1 MSLSKHFC
9 GILSASLCTLML
21 SMTSCQEKGNK
32 EQCSLI
38 PQPNELKTNTGHFTF
53 NNSTVFYVS
62 PELDKNSTPIIESF
76 SENLN
81 TVSGFQTTAQPLNE
95 AETLSKQSIVF
106 KANEKIAPEGY
117 ELRIQPD
124 EIMIQ
129 ASDRSGV
136 FYALQT
142 LKQLLPVAIY
152 GNEPVADIQWT
163 LPCVEIKDAP
173 RFGYRGLHIDI
184 ARHFFPKEE
193 MKKILD
199 LMALHKQNQLHWHLT
214 DDQGWR
220 IEIKKYPLLT
230 EIGSI
235 RNKTMIRKEWEN
247 YDTTP
252 YGGFYTQ
259 EDIKEVVEYANERC
273 INVIPEIDLP
283 GHMMAALAAYP
294 NLGCTGGPYEVS
306 GQWGVRDDVLCPG
319 KEETFTFIEDVLTEV
334 MELFPSEYIH
344 IGGDECPKARWEK
357 CPRCQARIKA
367 EGLKANEK
375 HKAEFFLQSYVTA
388 RVEKFLNDHGRKI
401 IGWDEILE
409 GELAPNATVMSWR
422 GMDGGIE
429 AARLKHPVI
438 MTPNNYVYL
447 DYYPTMNTQDE
458 PLAIGGYNP
467 IEKVYSLEPVPAV
480 LNEQERAYI
489 IGAQGNLW
497 TEYILSNE
505 QLEYML
511 LPRLAALSE
520 VQWTQPANKS
530 WERFQN
536 SLSHIVSIYNVMG
549 VNYGK
554 HIYEIA
560 AKYDVPTAS
569 EGKVVVTLST
579 LGDSPMYYTLDGSQP
594 TEESTRYTQPIA
606 ITKSCVLQAIVV
618 RDNVKT
624 RTFRKEF
631 NFNKAT
637 GKLATLA
644 TTPTEKY
651 TFAGA
656 SILTD
661 GLRGDF
667 NYSTGY
673 WMGFMNEPM
682 DITIDLGK
690 ATPVSSVKV
699 GAMIQFGE
707 YIFPPT
713 KITVW
718 TATGKNGEFI
728 KQGETDIPVAT
739 ADVKDGLAEYSCQFK
754 EVEADRIRILVNTTS
769 SIPDWHGART
779 EKAHMFIDEVIVE

>member
-21 SMTSCQEKGNK
+21 SMTSCQEKGNN
-32 EQCSLI
+32 EECSLI
-38 PQPNELKTNTGHFTF
+38 PQPNELKTNTGHFAF

-76 SENLN
+76 SKNLN
-81 TVSGFQTTAQPLNE
+81 TVSGFQTTTQPLNE
-95 AETLSKQSIVF
+95 TETLSKQSIVF
-106 KANEKIAPEGY
+106 KANEKIVPEGY
-117 ELRIQPD
+117 ELKIQPD

-142 LKQLLPVAIY
+142 LKQLLPVAVY
-152 GNEPVADIQWT
+152 GNKPVADAQWT

-173 RFGYRGLHIDI
+173 RFGYRGLHIDV

-259 EDIKEVVEYANERC
+259 EDIKEVLEYANERC

-344 IGGDECPKARWEK
+344 IGGDECPKVRWEK
-357 CPRCQARIKA
+357 CPRCQSRIKT
-367 EGLKANEK
+367 EGLNATDK

-467 IEKVYSLEPVPAV
+467 VEKVYSLEPVPAV

-569 EGKVVVTLST
+569 DGKVVVTLST

-594 TEESTRYTQPIA
+594 TEESTRYTKPIT
-606 ITKSCVLQAIVV
+606 ISKSCVLQAIVV

-718 TATGKNGEFI
+718 TATGKNGKFI

-739 ADVKDGLAEYSCQFK
+739 ADIKDGLAEYSCQFK

>member
-1 MSLSKHFC
+1 MSLSKHVR
-9 GILSASLCTLML
+9 GVVSASLCTLLL
-21 SMTSCQEKGNK
+21 SMAACHEKETN

-38 PQPNELKTNTGHFTF
+38 PQPNELKANTGHFRF
-53 NNSTVFYVS
+53 NPSTVFYVS
-62 PELDKNSTPIIESF
+62 SELDKNSASIIDAF
-76 SENLN
+76 CQNLN
-81 TVSGFQTTAQPLNE
+81 EVSGLQTASQPLNDTE
-95 AETLSKQSIVF
+95 VLPKQSIVF
-106 KANEKIAPEGY
+106 KTNKEIAPEGY
-117 ELRIQPD
+117 ELSIQPD
-124 EIMIQ
+124 GITVE

-136 FYALQT
+136 FYAIQT
-142 LKQLLPVAIY
+142 MKQLLPVDIY
-152 GNEPVADIQWT
+152 GNQSISNAEWT

-173 RFGYRGLHIDI
+173 RFGYRGLHIDV

-193 MKKILD
+193 MKKILN
-199 LMALHKQNQLHWHLT
+199 LMALHKQNTLHWHLT

-220 IEIKKYPLLT
+220 IEIKKYPRLT

-235 RNKTMIRKEWEN
+235 RNKTMIGKEWDN

-259 EDIKEVVEYANERC
+259 EDIKEVVKYANDRC
-273 INVIPEIDLP
+273 INVIPEVDLP

-334 MELFPSEYIH
+334 MDLFPSEYIH
-344 IGGDECPKARWEK
+344 IGGDECPKIRWEK

-367 EGLKANEK
+367 QGLKANDK

-388 RVEKFLNDHGRKI
+388 RVEKFLNEHGRKI

-458 PLAIGGYNP
+458 PLGIGGYNP
-467 IEKVYSLEPVPAV
+467 VEKVYSLEPVPAA
-480 LNEQERAYI
+480 LNEEERAYI

-497 TEYILSNE
+497 TEYITSNE
-505 QLEYML
+505 HLEYML

-520 VQWTQPANKS
+520 VQWTQPENKNL
-530 WERFQN
+530 ERFLG
-536 SLSHIVSIYNVMG
+536 SLNHILAIYNVMG

-554 HIYEIA
+554 HVFEIA
-560 AKYDVPTAS
+560 AKYGVPS
-569 EGKVVVTLST
+569 SDGMVEVTLST
-579 LGDSPMYYTLDGSQP
+579 MGNAPIYYTLDGTEP
-594 TEESTRYTQPIA
+594 TEKSTRYTVPIQIKENGTLKA
-606 ITKSCVLQAIVV
+606 TAK
-618 RDNVKT
+618 RENVQIKT
-624 RTFRKEF
+624 F
-631 NFNKAT
+631 NKKFKFNKAT
-637 GKLATLA
+637 GKLATLNTA
-644 TTPTEKY
+644 PTEKY

-673 WMGFMNEPM
+673 WLGFFNEPM
-682 DITIDLGK
+682 DITIDLDK
-690 ATPVSSVKV
+690 TTPVSSVKI
-699 GAMIQFGE
+699 GTMIQFGE

-718 TATGKNGEFI
+718 TANGKDGEFV
-728 KQGETDIPVAT
+728 KQGEISIPIAT
-739 ADVKDGLAEYSCQFK
+739 ADMKDGLAEYSCQFK

-769 SIPDWHGART
+769 SIPNWHGART
-779 EKAHMFIDEVIVE
+779 EKAHMFVDEVIIE

>member
-1 MSLSKHFC
+1 MSLSKHFHRV
-9 GILSASLCTLML
+9 LSVSLCALLL
-21 SMTSCQEKGNK
+21 SMMSCQEKGNK
-32 EQCSLI
+32 DRYSLI
-38 PQPNELKTNTGHFTF
+38 PQPNELNVNAGHFTF
-53 NNSTVFYVS
+53 NQSTVFYVS
-62 PELDKNSTPIIESF
+62 PELDSNSLPVIDSF
-76 SENLN
+76 ARNLN
-81 TVSGFQTTAQPLNE
+81 AISGFQTTSQPLE
-95 AETLSKQSIVF
+95 ETETLPKKSIVF
-106 KANEKIAPEGY
+106 KANKDISPEGY
-117 ELRIQPD
+117 ELSIQPD
-124 EIMIQ
+124 GVIIQ
-129 ASDRSGV
+129 ASDRSGI
-136 FYALQT
+136 FYAIQT
-142 LKQLLPVAIY
+142 VKQLLPAAIY
-152 GNEPVADIQWT
+152 GDQAVSDIQWT
-163 LPCVEIKDAP
+163 LPCVSIKDAP

-199 LMALHKQNQLHWHLT
+199 LMALHKQNTLHWHLT

-235 RNKTMIRKEWEN
+235 RNKTMIGKEWDN

-259 EDIKEVVEYANERC
+259 EDIKEVVKYAEERC
-273 INVIPEIDLP
+273 INIIPEVDLP

-294 NLGCTGGPYEVS
+294 DLGCTGGPYEVS
-306 GQWGVRDDVLCPG
+306 GQWGVREDVLCPG
-319 KEETFTFIEDVLTEV
+319 KEKTFTFIEDVLTEV

-344 IGGDECPKARWEK
+344 IGGDECPKVRWEK
-357 CPRCQARIKA
+357 CPKCQARIKA
-367 EGLKANEK
+367 EGLKANDK
-375 HKAEFFLQSYVTA
+375 HKAEFFLQSYVMA
-388 RVEKFLNDHGRKI
+388 RVEKLLNDNGRKI

-409 GELAPNATVMSWR
+409 GELAPNVTVMSWR

-467 IEKVYSLEPVPAV
+467 IDKVYSLEPVPAS
-480 LNEQERAYI
+480 LNEEERKYI

-505 QLEYML
+505 HLEYML

-520 VQWTQPANKS
+520 VQWTQPENKN
-530 WERFQN
+530 WERFLGN
-536 SLSHIVSIYNVMG
+536 LDHILAIYNEMG
-549 VNYGK
+549 ANYGK

-560 AKYDVPTAS
+560 AQYDVPSSDGTV
-569 EGKVVVTLST
+569 EVTLST
-579 LGDSPMYYTLDGSQP
+579 TGDAPIYYTLDGTEP
-594 TEESTRYTQPIA
+594 TGKSTRYHKPIK
-606 ITKSCVLQAIVV
+606 IKENCVLQATAI
-618 RDNVKT
+618 RENVKI
-624 RTFRKEF
+624 RTFQKEF
-631 NFNKAT
+631 QFNKAT
-637 GKLATLA
+637 GKKVTLN

-651 TFAGA
+651 TFTGA

-673 WMGFMNEPM
+673 WLGFFDEPM

-690 ATPVSSVKV
+690 STLVSSVKV
-699 GAMIQFGE
+699 GTMIQVGE

-713 KITVW
+713 RITVW
-718 TATGKNGEFI
+718 TATGGNGEFV
-728 KQGETDIPVAT
+728 KQGETSIPLAT
-739 ADVKDGLAEYSCQFK
+739 ADIKDGLAEYSCQFK
-754 EVEADRIRILVNTTS
+754 EVEADRVKVLVNTTS
-769 SIPDWHGART
+769 YIPDWHGART
-779 EKAHMFIDEVIVE
+779 EKGHLFVDEVIVE

>member
-1 MSLSKHFC
+1 
-9 GILSASLCTLML
+9 
-21 SMTSCQEKGNK
+21 
-32 EQCSLI
+32 
-38 PQPNELKTNTGHFTF
+38 
-53 NNSTVFYVS
+53 
-62 PELDKNSTPIIESF
+62 
-76 SENLN
+76 
-81 TVSGFQTTAQPLNE
+81 
-95 AETLSKQSIVF
+95 
-106 KANEKIAPEGY
+106 
-117 ELRIQPD
+117 
-124 EIMIQ
+124 
-129 ASDRSGV
+129 
-136 FYALQT
+136 
-142 LKQLLPVAIY
+142 
-152 GNEPVADIQWT
+152 
-163 LPCVEIKDAP
+163 
-173 RFGYRGLHIDI
+173 
-184 ARHFFPKEE
+184 
-193 MKKILD
+193 
-199 LMALHKQNQLHWHLT
+199 
-214 DDQGWR
+214 
-220 IEIKKYPLLT
+220 
-230 EIGSI
+230 
-235 RNKTMIRKEWEN
+235 
-247 YDTTP
+247 
-252 YGGFYTQ
+252 
-259 EDIKEVVEYANERC
+259 
-273 INVIPEIDLP
+273 
-283 GHMMAALAAYP
+283 
-294 NLGCTGGPYEVS
+294 
-306 GQWGVRDDVLCPG
+306 
-319 KEETFTFIEDVLTEV
+319 
-334 MELFPSEYIH
+334 
-344 IGGDECPKARWEK
+344 
-357 CPRCQARIKA
+357 
-367 EGLKANEK
+367 
-375 HKAEFFLQSYVTA
+375 
-388 RVEKFLNDHGRKI
+388 
-401 IGWDEILE
+401 
-409 GELAPNATVMSWR
+409 
-422 GMDGGIE
+422 
-429 AARLKHPVI
+429 
-438 MTPNNYVYL
+438 
-447 DYYPTMNTQDE
+447 MNTQDE

-467 IEKVYSLEPVPAV
+467 VEKVYSLEPVPAV

-536 SLSHIVSIYNVMG
+536 SLSHIISIYNVMG

-594 TEESTRYTQPIA
+594 TEESTRYTRPIA
-606 ITKSCVLQAIVV
+606 ISKSCVLQAIVV

-624 RTFRKEF
+624 RTFKKEF

-673 WMGFMNEPM
+673 WMGFMDEPM

-739 ADVKDGLAEYSCQFK
+739 TDVKDGLAEYSCQFK

-769 SIPDWHGART
+769 SIPDWHGAHT